1 MKCGKLIGM
10 LVITLA
16 VKELNT
22 DDAMITERF
31 NITLY
36 KQELI
41 KLMPFKTFMIPPV
54 SILYQHF

>member
-16 VKELNT
+16 VKELTT

-31 NITLY
+31 NIINKNL
-36 KQELI
+36 
-41 KLMPFKTFMIPPV
+41 
-54 SILYQHF
+54 SN